1 MIRIPAFDQNMASVS
16 VKKREISVLGPIY
29 MRNSVIELPVETVDV
44 APGGKEGRCQETRS
58 LKYVHVGKSL

>member
-1 MIRIPAFDQNMASVS
+1 MASVS

-44 APGGKEGRCQETRS
+44 APVEREGRCQETQS
-58 LKYVHVGKSL
+58 LKYEHVGKSL

>member
-1 MIRIPAFDQNMASVS
+1 MASIS

-44 APGGKEGRCQETRS
+44 AHGGKEGKCKETRS